1 MTKSGEIIY
10 PDRQMM
16 LFAKDILAHHPGAQI
31 VYDVKCT
38 RRLVPWIEA
47 CGGVPTISCTG
58 PLSRQGQ
65 AARDGRSVRG
75 RDVGPSLLQRRPL
88 AGLID
93 GVYAG
98 ARHP

>member
-1 MTKSGEIIY
+1 
-10 PDRQMM
+10 MM

-58 PLSRQGQ
+58 HSLVKAKLRET
-65 AARDGRSVRG
+65 GRSVRG

-88 AGLID
+88 ARL
-93 GVYAG
+93 
-98 ARHP
+98 